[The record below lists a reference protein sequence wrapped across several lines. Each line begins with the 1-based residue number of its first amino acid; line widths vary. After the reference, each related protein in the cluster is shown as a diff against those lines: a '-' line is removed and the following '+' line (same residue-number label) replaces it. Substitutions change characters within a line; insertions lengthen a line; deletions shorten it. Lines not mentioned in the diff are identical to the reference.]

1 MNVGEPT
8 KPDLRAVPDTC
19 GVWHVQGCTA
29 RGLDWLADEVW
40 GQPNQT
46 AVVVLDEYV
55 AELVEGARDAGLIF
69 ELLDGP
75 PLQPPDPPIGTDRR
89 QGLSMEISGETVDL
103 LLGLL
108 RKQVEEVDNL
118 VRYLTSISTCAE
130 IDPAIE
136 VWFKRWAE
144 RLDKADD
151 PEPPCK
157 ARPLRERC

>member
-1 MNVGEPT
+1 
-8 KPDLRAVPDTC
+8 
-19 GVWHVQGCTA
+19 VQGCTA

-89 QGLSMEISGETVDL
+89 QGLSMEISDKTVDL

-130 IDPAIE
+130 IDPDIE

-157 ARPLRERC
+157 ARPLWERY